1 MTDNEG
7 KDEIFLEKNT
17 GGRSPRGMV
26 SYRSSK
32 RMIRRILLC
41 LMILCAFWLF
51 NFINAYAVNNPTWL
65 EGTWSY
71 RTEQYSIETKNE
83 DLKKWDI
90 KQNGFILMEN
100 AKIAESSSKGNII
113 LTREGS
119 QTEYHISKIDKEHMR
134 LHIYNNKKKIKT
146 MNLQRVK

>member
-1 MTDNEG
+1 M
-7 KDEIFLEKNT
+7 EKNT
-17 GGRSPRGMV
+17 SGITPRGLV
-26 SYRSSK
+26 SNRSSK
-32 RMIRRILLC
+32 RMIKRIILC
-41 LMILCAFWLF
+41 LLILCAFWLF

-71 RTEQYSIETKNE
+71 RTEQYSIKAKNE

-90 KQNGFILMEN
+90 KQNGFILMEK
-100 AKIAESSSKGNII
+100 AKIAADSSKKNII

-119 QTEYHISKIDKEHMR
+119 QTEYHIGKIDQEHIR

>member
-1 MTDNEG
+1 MTDIEG
-7 KDEIFLEKNT
+7 KDGIFLEKNT
-17 GGRSPRGMV
+17 GGISPRGMV

-41 LMILCAFWLF
+41 LGILCVFWLF
-51 NFINAYAVNNPTWL
+51 NFINAYAVNNSTWL

-71 RTEQYSIETKNE
+71 RTEQYSIEAKNE

-100 AKIAESSSKGNII
+100 AKIAANSSKGNII
-113 LTREGS
+113 LTRDGS
-119 QTEYHISKIDKEHMR
+119 QTEYHINKIDKEHMR

-146 MNLQRVK
+146 MNLQRMK